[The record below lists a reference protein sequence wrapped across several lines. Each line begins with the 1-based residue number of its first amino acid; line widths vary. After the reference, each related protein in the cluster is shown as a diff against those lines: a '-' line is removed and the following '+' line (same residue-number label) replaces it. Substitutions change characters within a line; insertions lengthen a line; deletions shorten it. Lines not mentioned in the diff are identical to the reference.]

1 MKAEFNINCPL
12 SLDEANE
19 IKKMFKGYDIELYCG
34 IDQYIITNLGM
45 RKFKYGKT
53 KKQAIAEFKRNF
65 GNFKGFIKKEWKII
79 INN

>member
-19 IKKMFKGYDIELYCG
+19 IKKMFKEYDIELYCG
-34 IDQYIITNLGM
+34 IDQYTITNLGM

-53 KKQAIAEFKRNF
+53 NIKNNIVKKIEYI
-65 GNFKGFIKKEWKII
+65 IK
-79 INN
+79 NNI